1 MVTKRYIACS
11 MATGRSLA
19 IAGTAREAA
28 DEAMRRYPG
37 VPQAWLEVIRAAS
50 PERATRLYV
59 LHVPLP
65 LCRVDNGA
73 VTVFRGDRGGT
84 GLAPIDWRE

>member
-1 MVTKRYIACS
+1 MTKRYIACS
-11 MATGRSLA
+11 MASGRSLA

-37 VPQAWLEVIRAAS
+37 VPLRWMEVIRAAS
-50 PERATRLYV
+50 PERATRLYT
-59 LHVPLP
+59 LHKPLA

-73 VTVFRGDRGGT
+73 VTVFRGDRG
-84 GLAPIDWRE
+84 LPDLQPVPWDE

>member
-1 MVTKRYIACS
+1 MTKRYIAYS
-11 MATGRSLA
+11 MASGRSLA

-37 VPQAWLEVIRAAS
+37 VPLRWIEVIRAAT

-59 LHVPLP
+59 LHKPLP
-65 LCRVDNGA
+65 ISRVDDGA
-73 VTVFRGDRGGT
+73 VTVFRGARGT
-84 GLAPIDWRE
+84 PTLSPLDWTE